1 MGQQQLLILVLA
13 ALIAGLAI
21 FGGLNLMKANNQSHE
36 RDMIIHRLNV
46 LVGEARTY
54 AAKSSNFGGGDGS
67 LQDYAPPANLTAS
80 DGMRIYTTT
89 GQKWILFQGYGTE
102 TGNDGQTP
110 VQVIGQYS
118 IVDNKWSTL
127 TVVN

>member
-1 MGQQQLLILVLA
+1 MGQQQLLILVLVV
-13 ALIAGLAI
+13 LIAGLAI
-21 FGGLNLMKANNQSHE
+21 FGGLNLIRANNQSHE
-36 RDMIIHRLNV
+36 RDMLIHRMNV

-54 AAKSSNFGGGDGS
+54 AAKSSNFGGGEGS
-67 LQDYAPPANLTAS
+67 LKDFEAPASLTAS

-118 IVDNKWSTL
+118 IASNTWTSM